1 MIQEKEKY
9 LKYFFQINDEYIKYN
24 ILKCKKFIQLNKA
37 STFDT
42 KYFISNPKIKFE
54 NNDDEN
60 SEYNENE
67 EYIKFLNEKKSKAKT
82 PSKKK
87 LSKKNFVKDK
97 KNLKKMVII
106 YFFYIII
113 LILIIILL
121 ILFLCILISLKGFLI
136 MTQEKEKYLKYFF
149 QINQD
154 YIKYNLLKCKKYMQL
169 NKVSNFDSKYFI
181 SNPKIKFD
189 DDNSEYSENDE
200 NIKLL
205 EEKNLKQSYII
216 KKNNKKFPKSNLV
229 SDKKSLKK
237 LGLIYILYII
247 ILMSFLSIIM
257 VINKK
262 TYYDISHS
270 LSFYYILISEKTMV
284 DILFNYLR
292 IYIVYSCA
300 TEFNSK
306 VTSKFQTLTN
316 YFDSIFETYKEF
328 KDKIEL
334 HIKTYG
340 LKSNSSKAYNKIEE
354 NSLCS
359 FYSDYEQV
367 YGFPCEKFADN
378 ITNYNM
384 DSIMIYYLHSMVNIY
399 ANVNISLK
407 IAFNSGFYFNELL
420 YGTEFYSYI
429 LPNNTEDLKRYNEIN
444 PFNVLNSYEIGNLSL
459 LNEAVIK
466 PAFNF
471 FSDAVYGDIESLFEH
486 INYIGGYFV
495 IFFFSLILTF
505 NLIYYFPILF
515 KKNKEIKQI
524 RSLLL
529 IIPKD
534 ILYKLL
540 IDEDDDE
547 TKNQF

>member
-1 MIQEKEKY
+1 
-9 LKYFFQINDEYIKYN
+9 
-24 ILKCKKFIQLNKA
+24 
-37 STFDT
+37 
-42 KYFISNPKIKFE
+42 
-54 NNDDEN
+54 
-60 SEYNENE
+60 
-67 EYIKFLNEKKSKAKT
+67 
-82 PSKKK
+82 
-87 LSKKNFVKDK
+87 
-97 KNLKKMVII
+97 
-106 YFFYIII
+106 
-113 LILIIILL
+113 
-121 ILFLCILISLKGFLI
+121 
-136 MTQEKEKYLKYFF
+136 
-149 QINQD
+149 
-154 YIKYNLLKCKKYMQL
+154 
-169 NKVSNFDSKYFI
+169 
-181 SNPKIKFD
+181 
-189 DDNSEYSENDE
+189 
-200 NIKLL
+200 
-205 EEKNLKQSYII
+205 
-216 KKNNKKFPKSNLV
+216 
-229 SDKKSLKK
+229 
-237 LGLIYILYII
+237 
-247 ILMSFLSIIM
+247 MSFLSIIM

-300 TEFNSK
+300 MEFNSK

-328 KDKIEL
+328 KDKVEL

-367 YGFPCEKFADN
+367 YGFTCEKFADN

-384 DSIMIYYLHSMVNIY
+384 DSIMIYYLHSMVNVY

-459 LNEAVIK
+459 LNEVVIK

-515 KKNKEIKQI
+515 KKNK
-524 RSLLL
+524 
-529 IIPKD
+529 
-534 ILYKLL
+534 
-540 IDEDDDE
+540 
-547 TKNQF
+547 